1 LILEDSHRSALVAHR
16 HPETPLGRCCH
27 TGPANQHPLAERS
40 RRARYVFH
48 SSNLLRNDNPGW
60 PISNATETAKVP
72 DGALPMRLAPEA
84 GGWARPHRSAR
95 GAAEAVCN
103 ACAVATAWL
112 IGLPR
117 RAGRRLYA
125 LNDAEAGW
133 HNWQVIEMF
142 GGLGRQ
148 YRDLRWDVLRYD
160 PAIRRD
166 EIHDDTP
173 RPDDT
178 GCPLG

>member
-1 LILEDSHRSALVAHR
+1 
-16 HPETPLGRCCH
+16 
-27 TGPANQHPLAERS
+27 
-40 RRARYVFH
+40 VFH

-60 PISNATETAKVP
+60 PISNATETTKVP
-72 DGALPMRLAPEA
+72 DGALHLRLAPAADTWTRQRWSVRAAGEA
-84 GGWARPHRSAR
+84 ACG
-95 GAAEAVCN
+95 
-103 ACAVATAWL
+103 ACAIATAWL

-125 LNDAEAGW
+125 LNDEEAGW
-133 HNWQVIEMF
+133 HSWQLTELL
-142 GGLGRQ
+142 GGMGRQ

-160 PAIRRD
+160 PGIRRD
-166 EIHDDTP
+166 EIRDDTA